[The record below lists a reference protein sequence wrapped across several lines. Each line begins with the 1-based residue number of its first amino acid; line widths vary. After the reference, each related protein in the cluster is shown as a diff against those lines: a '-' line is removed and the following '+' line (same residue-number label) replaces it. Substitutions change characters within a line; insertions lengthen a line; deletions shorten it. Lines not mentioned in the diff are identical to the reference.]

1 MLSSES
7 LLVGELPG
15 RIGRYE
21 IERRIGAGGMALTY
35 RCRLAGIGGFSK
47 RVVVKILHPDH
58 VGDESYVR
66 MFLDEAKLSA
76 RLHHVNVA
84 QVYEVGDDHGVPYMV
99 MEHVDG
105 SNLADITRML
115 GRGQKPWGHIAWL
128 FAGICRGLGHA
139 HGLRDDDG
147 KALGIVHRDVSLG
160 NIMIGRDGVPKLI
173 DFGIAQWAQKTNVTE
188 VGMLKGKLHYMA
200 PEQLRG
206 QADHRADIYQL
217 GVCLYW
223 MTTGRPPFHDADPAK
238 VWAARLDGDLKRP
251 GQLVPGYP
259 RELEEIITTALAV
272 DPARRWQSA
281 DELAA
286 MLEAFCYSQPV
297 FATNDEAVA
306 RWVRGLLPA
315 EMEDDREPSR
325 SGRSEKSIGQVLS
338 ANTAKATPLTV
349 DGPTPIVHSSTTA
362 PTPSPQLP
370 ASPPRGQRGLILTLS
385 IGISVLLLAVAGLLW
400 SNGHDPDRAARLY
413 LEESE
418 RLLNSGNTP
427 QAREMLKRAE
437 DAKPEEPELVIGISR
452 MRTRIDS
459 QSPPPSPHSD
469 KP

>member
-58 VGDESYVR
+58 VGEESYVR

-105 SNLADITRML
+105 SNLAEITRLL

-139 HGLRDDDG
+139 HGLRDDNG

-173 DFGIAQWAQKTNVTE
+173 DFGIAQWAQKENVTE

-251 GQLVPGYP
+251 SQLVAGYP
-259 RELEEIITTALAV
+259 RELEEIVTTALAV

-286 MLEAFCYSQPV
+286 MLEAFCYSQPA
-297 FATNDEAVA
+297 FATSDEAVA

-315 EMEDDREPSR
+315 ELEEEREPSR
-325 SGRSEKSIGQVLS
+325 TGRSERSIGQVLS
-338 ANTAKATPLTV
+338 SNAAKAATLTG
-349 DGPTPIVHSSTTA
+349 DGPAPALTA
-362 PTPSPQLP
+362 PAAGPP
-370 ASPPRGQRGLILTLS
+370 APGAPRALIATLS
-385 IGISVLLLAVAGLLW
+385 AGVVVLLLAVAGLLW
-400 SNGHDPDRAARLY
+400 SGGRDPDRAARLY
-413 LEESE
+413 LEEAE
-418 RLLNSGNTP
+418 RLAAEGKP
-427 QAREMLKRAE
+427 DQAKDMLKRAE
-437 DAKPEEPELVIGISR
+437 AAQPEEPELVVGISR
-452 MRTRIDS
+452 MRTRLEA
-459 QSPPPSPHSD
+459 PPSDPAQPAGS
-469 KP
+469 P

>member
-105 SNLADITRML
+105 SNLAEITRLL

-139 HGLRDDDG
+139 HSLRDDSG

-173 DFGIAQWAQKTNVTE
+173 DFGIAQWAQKENVTE

-238 VWAARLDGDLKRP
+238 VWAARLDGDLKKP
-251 GQLVPGYP
+251 SQLVPGYP
-259 RELEEIITTALAV
+259 RELEEIVTTALAV

-286 MLEAFCYSQPV
+286 MLEAFCYSQPAY
-297 FATNDEAVA
+297 ATNDEALA

-315 EMEDDREPSR
+315 EIEEEREPSR
-325 SGRSEKSIGQVLS
+325 TGRSERSIGQVLS
-338 ANTAKATPLTV
+338 SNAAKSAGLTGPSTAEAV
-349 DGPTPIVHSSTTA
+349 SAGPRPVA
-362 PTPSPQLP
+362 PAPQRALV
-370 ASPPRGQRGLILTLS
+370 LTLAV
-385 IGISVLLLAVAGLLW
+385 GVGVLLLAVLGLLW
-400 SNGHDPDRAARLY
+400 SGGHAPDRAARLY
-413 LEESE
+413 LEEAD
-418 RLLNSGNTP
+418 RLLVEGKP
-427 QAREMLKRAE
+427 AQAADMLRRAE
-437 DAKPEEPELVIGISR
+437 EAGPDDPEIIVGISR
-452 MRTRIDS
+452 LRTRLDA
-459 QSPPPSPHSD
+459 PPSDAGQAWGNP
-469 KP
+469 

>member
-1 MLSSES
+1 MI
-7 LLVGELPG
+7 GELPG

-58 VGDESYVR
+58 VGESSYVG
-66 MFLDEAKLSA
+66 MFLDEARLSA

-99 MEHVDG
+99 MELVDG
-105 SNLADITRML
+105 SNLAEITRLL
-115 GRGQKPWGHIAWL
+115 GRGQRPWGHIAWL

-139 HGLRDDDG
+139 HGLKDDAG
-147 KALGIVHRDVSLG
+147 KPLGIVHRDVSLG

-173 DFGIAQWAQKTNVTE
+173 DFGIAQWAQKENVTE
-188 VGMLKGKLHYMA
+188 IGMLKGKLHDMA

-251 GQLVPGYP
+251 SAVTPGYP
-259 RELEEIITTALAV
+259 RELEEIVITALAV

-286 MLEAFCYSQPV
+286 MLEAFTYSQPSY
-297 FATNDEAVA
+297 ATNDEAVA
-306 RWVRGLLPA
+306 RWVRGLLPG
-315 EMEDDREPSR
+315 ELEEEREPSR
-325 SGRSEKSIGQVLS
+325 TGRSERSIGQVLHDNSTRS
-338 ANTAKATPLTV
+338 ALSTGEASAPSIPQPTAAPN
-349 DGPTPIVHSSTTA
+349 GPKKPD
-362 PTPSPQLP
+362 
-370 ASPPRGQRGLILTLS
+370 PRALVALGAGVIALAIALGVAIGGRGR
-385 IGISVLLLAVAGLLW
+385 
-400 SNGHDPDRAARLY
+400 DPDRAARLY
-413 LEESE
+413 LAEAEALVADGHPDQASAMIE
-418 RLLNSGNTP
+418 R
-427 QAREMLKRAE
+427 AAE
-437 DAKPEEPELVIGISR
+437 AQPEDPELVVAISR
-452 MRTRIDS
+452 LRSRLNAG
-459 QSPPPSPHSD
+459 QP
-469 KP
+469 

>member
-1 MLSSES
+1 MLSSEA
-7 LLVGELPG
+7 LMIGELPG

-21 IERRIGAGGMALTY
+21 IERRLGAGGMALTY

-58 VGDESYVR
+58 VGESSYVG
-66 MFLDEAKLSA
+66 MFLDEARLSA

-99 MEHVDG
+99 MELVDG
-105 SNLADITRML
+105 SNLAEITRLL
-115 GRGQKPWGHIAWL
+115 GRGQRPWGHIAWL

-139 HGLRDDDG
+139 HSLKDDSG
-147 KALGIVHRDVSLG
+147 KPLGIVHRDVSLG

-173 DFGIAQWAQKTNVTE
+173 DFGIAQWAQKENVTE

-251 GQLVPGYP
+251 SAVTPGYP
-259 RELEEIITTALAV
+259 RELEEIVITALAV

-286 MLEAFCYSQPV
+286 MLEAFTYSQPSY
-297 FATNDEAVA
+297 ATNDEAVA
-306 RWVRGLLPA
+306 RWVRGMLPG
-315 EMEDDREPSR
+315 ELDEEREPSR
-325 SGRSEKSIGQVLS
+325 TGRSERSLGQVLHDNGARPS
-338 ANTAKATPLTV
+338 PITGEAPAPSV
-349 DGPTPIVHSSTTA
+349 PPPTPPAA
-362 PTPSPQLP
+362 P
-370 ASPPRGQRGLILTLS
+370 APPDRRLVLGLS
-385 IGISVLLLAVAGLLW
+385 VGVAVLLITLL
-400 SNGHDPDRAARLY
+400 GVIFGRTDEGDRAARLY
-413 LEESE
+413 LREAEVLLDEGRTEQALDMLQNAEEA
-418 RLLNSGNTP
+418 G
-427 QAREMLKRAE
+427 
-437 DAKPEEPELVIGISR
+437 AKDPEVVVAISR
-452 MRTRIDS
+452 LRSRLNPG
-459 QSPPPSPHSD
+459 QN
-469 KP
+469 